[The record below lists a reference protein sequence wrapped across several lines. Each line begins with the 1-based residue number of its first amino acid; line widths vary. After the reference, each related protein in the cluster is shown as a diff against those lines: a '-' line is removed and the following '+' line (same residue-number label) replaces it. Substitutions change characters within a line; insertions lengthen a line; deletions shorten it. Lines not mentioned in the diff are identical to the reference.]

1 VEVVILLIPQ
11 FNDKPETISRMCAW
25 IKDELG
31 PATPLHFSRFYT
43 LYNML
48 NHHPTPVSSLERD
61 RGLALKSGL
70 QYIYIGNL
78 PGNEAE
84 NTYCRSCRKL
94 LIARQGYQIGEM
106 HLKGGKCSY
115 CGTAVPGI
123 WGKS

>member
-43 LYNML
+43 LYKML
-48 NHHPTPVSSLERD
+48 NHHPTLVSSLERD

-70 QYIYIGNL
+70 QYVYIGNL

-84 NTYCRSCRKL
+84 NTHCRSCRKL

-106 HLKGGKCSY
+106 HLEGREMQLLRYVYSGDS
-115 CGTAVPGI
+115 
-123 WGKS
+123 GKS